1 MEGGGG
7 NDITRHRSH
16 CRIQGV
22 CQQFGETNWSAYSY
36 LRGCVKLGT
45 VAIGRQD
52 AEFTQPIRDTFALR
66 SKLFLRKSGASFEF
80 NQQPWWFCV
89 IPVVWFMG
97 LGKVMPHLHSSL
109 LPLLYLT
116 QFSVYFPRA
125 LSLIPTH
132 TCIPFCL
139 YLYLLP
145 IDLIT
150 RLFHKEES
158 VLVTADRPCN
168 LSEGEI

>member
-1 MEGGGG
+1 
-7 NDITRHRSH
+7 
-16 CRIQGV
+16 
-22 CQQFGETNWSAYSY
+22 
-36 LRGCVKLGT
+36 
-45 VAIGRQD
+45 
-52 AEFTQPIRDTFALR
+52 
-66 SKLFLRKSGASFEF
+66 
-80 NQQPWWFCV
+80 
-89 IPVVWFMG
+89 
-97 LGKVMPHLHSSL
+97 MPHLHSSL
-109 LPLLYLT
+109 LPLLHLT

-168 LSEGEI
+168 LSEGEIYDQASVQKLLYKNEA

>member
-1 MEGGGG
+1 MMILC
-7 NDITRHRSH
+7 DP
-16 CRIQGV
+16 C
-22 CQQFGETNWSAYSY
+22 
-36 LRGCVKLGT
+36 
-45 VAIGRQD
+45 
-52 AEFTQPIRDTFALR
+52 
-66 SKLFLRKSGASFEF
+66 
-80 NQQPWWFCV
+80 
-89 IPVVWFMG
+89 VVWFMG

-158 VLVTADRPCN
+158 VTFTVRRCYVSNVLVTADRPCN
-168 LSEGEI
+168 LSEGEIYDQASVQKLLYKNEA